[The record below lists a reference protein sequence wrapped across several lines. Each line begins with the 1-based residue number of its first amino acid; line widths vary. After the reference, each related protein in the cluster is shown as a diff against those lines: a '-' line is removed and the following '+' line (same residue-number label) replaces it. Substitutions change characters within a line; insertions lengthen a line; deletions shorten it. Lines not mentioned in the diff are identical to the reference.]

1 MENIITIGI
10 TGGIGSGKSFVCRI
24 IAAMGYPVFYSD
36 QAAKDIM
43 VNSTEAIKEIKA
55 VFGNEAYTSSGELNK
70 KYLSTK
76 IFSDASLRDEINKI
90 VHPKVRAAFLQMAQD
105 SDSKI
110 IFNEAAIFFETGA
123 HVNFDRMILVAAPKE
138 VRTKRVMMRDGISK
152 EAVESRMKA
161 QWPDE
166 KKAELADFIINNDE
180 LQLLLP
186 QIENVI
192 FKILE

>member
-43 VNSTEAIKEIKA
+43 VKSDQAIKEIKA

-70 KYLSTK
+70 KYLSEK

-90 VHPKVRAAFLQMAQD
+90 VHPKVRAAFKEMAD
-105 SDSKI
+105 KSDAKL
-110 IFNEAAIFFETGA
+110 IFNEAAILFETGA
-123 HVNFDRMILVAAPKE
+123 NKNFDAMILVTAPKSL
-138 VRTKRVMMRDGISK
+138 KIQRVMKRDNCSQ
-152 EAVESRMKA
+152 ESVEMRMKT
-161 QWPDE
+161 QWTDE
-166 KKAELADFIINNDE
+166 QKAELADFTINNDE
-180 LQLLLP
+180 EQMLVP
-186 QIENVI
+186 QIEKVI
-192 FKILE
+192 AKLIS